1 MVFTFEEILKNQNS
15 RCNYKK
21 QSTVCDETLT
31 SLWFCDDEKDWENAL
46 NYYWDMLRINQ
57 IEIEKYMNTINADYI
72 RDLSTEEFYDFL
84 HDKYF
89 VWKYTQKNRL
99 SRLLSILERY
109 KENNEMHKLES
120 IHQRLF
126 TTPKGD
132 IEKCLE
138 VATEIAGLGTAGA
151 SGLLSILFPEYFST
165 VDQFVVKRLREVDEP
180 NYKYRLAAM
189 NPESLKSQD
198 GVLLI
203 QIMRDKAAELNKK
216 FNTDFWTPRKIDMV
230 LWAYG
235 R

>member
-1 MVFTFEEILKNQNS
+1 MEFTFEEILKNQNS
-15 RCNYKK
+15 RCSHSQPTTGSNEELKA
-21 QSTVCDETLT
+21 
-31 SLWFCDDEKDWENAL
+31 LWYCDDENAWMNAL
-46 NYYWDMLRINQ
+46 NYYWDMLRANQ
-57 IEIEKYMNTINADYI
+57 VEIEKYMDEINSDYV
-72 RDLSTEEFYDFL
+72 RNLSTDEFFDFL

-109 KENNEMHKLES
+109 KDNNEMYKLES
-120 IHQRLF
+120 IHKRLF

-132 IEKCLE
+132 IAKCLE

-165 VDQFVVKRLREVDEP
+165 VDQFVVKRLREVDDP
-180 NYKYRLAAM
+180 DYKYRLAAM

-203 QIMRDKAAELNKK
+203 QIMRDKAAELNEK
-216 FNTDFWTPRKIDMV
+216 FNTNFWTPRKIDMV

>member
-1 MVFTFEEILKNQNS
+1 MVLTFEEILKNQNS
-15 RCNYKK
+15 RCSHSQPTTASNEELKA
-21 QSTVCDETLT
+21 
-31 SLWFCDDEKDWENAL
+31 LWYCDDENAWKNAL
-46 NYYWDMLRINQ
+46 NYYWDMLRANQ
-57 IEIEKYMNTINADYI
+57 VEIEKYMDEINSDYV
-72 RDLSTEEFYDFL
+72 RDLSTDEFFDFL

-99 SRLLSILERY
+99 SRLLSIFERY
-109 KENNEMHKLES
+109 KDNNEMYKLES
-120 IHQRLF
+120 IHKRLF

-165 VDQFVVKRLREVDEP
+165 VDQFVVKRLREVDDP
-180 NYKYRLAAM
+180 DYKYRLAAM

-203 QIMRDKAAELNKK
+203 QIMRDKAAELNDK
-216 FNTDFWTPRKIDMV
+216 FNTNFWTPRKIDMV

>member
-1 MVFTFEEILKNQNS
+1 MEFTFEEILKNQNS
-15 RCNYKK
+15 RCTHSQPTTN
-21 QSTVCDETLT
+21 SNEELNA
-31 SLWFCDDEKDWENAL
+31 LWYCDDENTWKNAL
-46 NYYWDMLRINQ
+46 NYYWGMLRANQ
-57 IEIEKYMNTINADYI
+57 IEIEKYMDNINSDYV
-72 RDLSTEEFYDFL
+72 RDLSTEEFFDFL

-109 KENNEMHKLES
+109 KNNNEMYKLES
-120 IHQRLF
+120 IQHRLF

-165 VDQFVVKRLREVDEP
+165 VDQFVVKRLREIDDP
-180 NYKYRLAAM
+180 DYKFRLATM

-203 QIMRDKAAELNKK
+203 QIMRNKAAELNEK
-216 FNTDFWTPRKIDMV
+216 FNTNFWTPRKIDMV